1 MCLRIF
7 QKFSENDILS
17 THLLY
22 AKPDVTIYDIYML
35 FIVFIADLPVVRF
48 T

>member
-1 MCLRIF
+1 MFKNIF
-7 QKFSENDILS
+7 KNDILS

-22 AKPDVTIYDIYML
+22 AKPDVTIYDIYIL
-35 FIVFIADLPVVRF
+35 SIVFIADLPVVRF